1 MNSNGSQ
8 INMYDISNYST
19 LSNSAMNVDDSSKI
33 TTVIQTSNHLQVF
46 IISICNE
53 KEQHNMKVEDVHAVK
68 NRREAISISKSHN
81 ISTRE
86 SCT

>member
-19 LSNSAMNVDDSSKI
+19 FSDNAMNVDNSPKI

-53 KEQHNMKVEDVHAVK
+53 KEQHNMKVEDVHTVK

-86 SCT
+86 S